1 METLIS
7 TKPTTPIHNVINR
20 GTWRQALCLLT
31 LAALSLTINSCG
43 GGNDSPQTSR
53 QIVAQLVQ
61 QGYLKA
67 SNTEANDGFGF
78 SVALAGDTL
87 AVGVPGEASAA
98 IGINGDQGD
107 NNAPFSGAV
116 YVFTRTNGAWSQQAY
131 VKASN
136 TEANDEFGISVALDG
151 DTLAVGAS
159 IEASA
164 AIGINGNQGDN
175 SAPNSG
181 AVYVF
186 TRTNEV
192 WSQQAYVKASNTE
205 ANDRFGF
212 SVALAG
218 DTLAVGVSGEASA
231 AIGIDGNQTDNN
243 AAGSGAVYVFTRTNE
258 VWSQQAYVKASNTEA
273 NDRFGF
279 SVALAGDTLA
289 VGVSGEASA
298 AIGIDGNQ
306 TDNNAAGSGAVYVF
320 TRTNE
325 VWSQQAYV
333 KASNTEANDEF
344 GFSVALADNTLA
356 VGATFEAS
364 NATGID
370 GNQTNNS
377 AGASGAA
384 YVFTRT
390 NGVWSQQAYLKAS
403 NTGTGDLFGGRI
415 ALAGNTLAVGAFF
428 ESSAA
433 TGINGNQT
441 DNNAGGSGAVYV
453 FTRTNGVWSQ
463 QAYLKASNTEAGD
476 LFGGRVALTDDT
488 LAVGAFVEA
497 SAATGVNGNQGDNS
511 APVSGAAYVFSLQ

>member
-1 METLIS
+1 NE
-7 TKPTTPIHNVINR
+7 V
-20 GTWRQALCLLT
+20 
-31 LAALSLTINSCG
+31 
-43 GGNDSPQTSR
+43 
-53 QIVAQLVQ
+53 
-61 QGYLKA
+61 
-67 SNTEANDGFGF
+67 
-78 SVALAGDTL
+78 
-87 AVGVPGEASAA
+87 
-98 IGINGDQGD
+98 
-107 NNAPFSGAV
+107 
-116 YVFTRTNGAWSQQAY
+116 WSQQAY

-136 TEANDEFGISVALDG
+136 TEANDEFGFSVALDG
-151 DTLAVGAS
+151 DTLAVGAWL
-159 IEASA
+159 EASA
-164 AIGINGNQGDN
+164 A
-175 SAPNSG
+175 
-181 AVYVF
+181 
-186 TRTNEV
+186 T
-192 WSQQAYVKASNTE
+192 
-205 ANDRFGF
+205 
-212 SVALAG
+212 
-218 DTLAVGVSGEASA
+218 
-231 AIGIDGNQTDNN
+231 
-243 AAGSGAVYVFTRTNE
+243 
-258 VWSQQAYVKASNTEA
+258 
-273 NDRFGF
+273 
-279 SVALAGDTLA
+279 
-289 VGVSGEASA
+289 
-298 AIGIDGNQ
+298 GIDGNQ

-344 GFSVALADNTLA
+344 GFSVALDGDTLA

-463 QAYLKASNTEAGD
+463 QAYVKASNTGAGD